1 MMRTDFMVFLDA
13 GHGGILRNG
22 QYATAPSKQW
32 KHTQGTFHGDGW
44 FYEGVWNRVLT
55 NRVSNK
61 LNNLDIQH
69 LIVSHEFLD
78 NSLSYRV
85 DLANWYARRV
95 RRTLYVSNHSNALG
109 NGAARGFE
117 VYTSRGTTGS
127 DAVADDHMQ
136 NVRDLLGDRISY
148 RPDRSDNDMDREAG
162 FYVLNKTSMP
172 AILVEHLFFDN
183 YQDALLLM
191 DDDVVERFAEAQ
203 VRTIIGYMG

>member
-1 MMRTDFMVFLDA
+1 MVFLDA